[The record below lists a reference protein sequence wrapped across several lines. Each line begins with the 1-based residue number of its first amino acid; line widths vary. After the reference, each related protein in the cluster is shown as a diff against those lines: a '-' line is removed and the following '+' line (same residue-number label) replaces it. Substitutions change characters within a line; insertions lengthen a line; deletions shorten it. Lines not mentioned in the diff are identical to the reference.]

1 MSNRILIACYFGHE
15 QSGPQKAPHN
25 LKSYFFTNNS
35 GLREIIESRG
45 WIYRY
50 VDFPLVDDEVESAIQ
65 SKYIKFLQ
73 FLRDYT
79 EFLEYEQIIYSDH
92 KLSFSENTTLYL
104 DKVVDTTKFIT
115 IRNTS
120 PSIWSCG
127 WRSTP
132 RLKETINDEIIE
144 AMFQTRYCKNMS
156 QTMTWK
162 HNFIEKHKLTNRN
175 RIMNT
180 GLIVYNQYNNIMNL
194 LNETYNVI
202 CQLKQPE
209 CQVIWACTSQ
219 PYEKFIQRLDFFQI
233 DNPPSV

>member
-1 MSNRILIACYFGHE
+1 MSNRILIECYFGHE
-15 QSGPQKAPHN
+15 QWGPQKAPHN

-50 VDFPLVDDEVESAIQ
+50 VDFPLVDDEIESAIQ

-115 IRNTS
+115 IRNT
-120 PSIWSCG
+120 
-127 WRSTP
+127 P
-132 RLKETINDEIIE
+132 RLKETIDDEINE

-175 RIMNT
+175 IIMNT
-180 GLIVYNQYNNIMNL
+180 GLIVYNQYNDIMNL

-202 CQLKQPE
+202 SQLKQPE

-233 DNPPSV
+233 DNPPSI